1 MSEENHF
8 YENLKFQIIQK
19 REFNG
24 TIRKIPLFKNKNQ
37 DDYFTILK
45 MTDIH
50 RREIY
55 SLLMTNINNILVP
68 QI

>member
-1 MSEENHF
+1 MDHENHF

-19 REFNG
+19 KEFNG
-24 TIRKIPLFKNKNQ
+24 LVRKIPLFKNKTQ
-37 DDYFTILK
+37 DNYFTILK

-55 SLLMTNINNILVP
+55 SILMKDFSQFFVL
-68 QI
+68 QH

>member
-1 MSEENHF
+1 MFQENHF
-8 YENLKFQIIQK
+8 YNNLKFQIVQK

-24 TIRKIPLFKNKNQ
+24 TVRKIPLFKNRIQ
-37 DDYFTILK
+37 DHYFTILK

-55 SLLMTNINNILVP
+55 SLLMRDHDKVIVIE
-68 QI
+68 Q

>member
-37 DDYFTILK
+37 DNYFTILK

-55 SLLMTNINNILVP
+55 SLLMNGINRILVP
-68 QI
+68 QL

>member
-55 SLLMTNINNILVP
+55 SLLMNGINRILVP
-68 QI
+68 QL

>member
-55 SLLMTNINNILVP
+55 SLLMNNFNNILVP

>member
-1 MSEENHF
+1 MIQENHF
-8 YENLKFQIIQK
+8 YENLKFQIVQK

-24 TIRKIPLFKNKNQ
+24 TVRKIPLFKNLTQ
-37 DDYFTILK
+37 DHYFTILK

-55 SLLMTNINNILVP
+55 SLLMKNLDKIIVL
-68 QI
+68 QQ

>member
-1 MSEENHF
+1 MIQKNHF
-8 YENLKFQIIQK
+8 YENLKFQIMQK

-24 TIRKIPLFKNKNQ
+24 IVRKIPLFKNKTQ
-37 DDYFTILK
+37 DHYFTILK

-55 SLLMTNINNILVP
+55 SLLMKDFRSLIVLEH
-68 QI
+68 

>member
-1 MSEENHF
+1 MSKENHF

-55 SLLMTNINNILVP
+55 SLLMNNVNSILVP
-68 QI
+68 QF

>member
-1 MSEENHF
+1 MSQENHF
-8 YENLKFQIIQK
+8 YENLKFQIVQK

-24 TIRKIPLFKNKNQ
+24 TVRKIPLFKNKIQ
-37 DDYFTILK
+37 DHYFTILK

-55 SLLMTNINNILVP
+55 SLLMNDFEKLIFLE
-68 QI
+68 Q